1 MFSPPLVC
9 GTVGEEWG
17 DIPGPRSLLGF
28 RACVLSYSI
37 LSYLVR
43 GLILILILN
52 HEARCG
58 SRIAL
63 SGG

>member
-1 MFSPPLVC
+1 MILLRS
-9 GTVGEEWG
+9 
-17 DIPGPRSLLGF
+17 IPGF

-63 SGG
+63 SGVESWASIR